1 MTDLCH
7 HDWVG
12 DDECAYCRSE
22 ELEGLLS
29 DTQADHMSEHDAI
42 SSRRYKENWED
53 AVDKLNANDKRIAEL
68 KDQNIRLRETMK
80 RCIRILSFGG
90 DAEIRNILILAL
102 DES

>member
-68 KDQNIRLRETMK
+68 EAERDRLREALEAIADDVEEWEMAGVAMT
-80 RCIRILSFGG
+80 
-90 DAEIRNILILAL
+90 AL

>member
-68 KDQNIRLRETMK
+68 EAERDRLREALEAIADGVEEWEMAGVAMT
-80 RCIRILSFGG
+80 
-90 DAEIRNILILAL
+90 AL